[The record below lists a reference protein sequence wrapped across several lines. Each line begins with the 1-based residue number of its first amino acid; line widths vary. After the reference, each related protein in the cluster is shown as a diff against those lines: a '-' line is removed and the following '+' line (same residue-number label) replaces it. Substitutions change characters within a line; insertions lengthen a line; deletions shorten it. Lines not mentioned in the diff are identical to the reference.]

1 MGVREHALMTASY
14 PLREVTVFDPLS
26 LQPVPGFENRSFNTG
41 ETMDLP
47 GGGWNDPMV
56 AYIIH
61 GRR

>member
-1 MGVREHALMTASY
+1 
-14 PLREVTVFDPLS
+14 VFDPLS